1 MNLNPPFLPWFMF
14 DDDPEVS
21 VITQFVL
28 STIINDFYRLK
39 HNVLTSSFSII
50 EVIPYPAGV

>member
-1 MNLNPPFLPWFMF
+1 MF